1 MSNVVTYKENQSL
14 LDRAKKYGR
23 NVGLAVTGA
32 VLASPAYAVDTTEAV
47 NQIKGIT
54 TATDAV
60 GGAFI
65 SVAVGMVIFGFIIGM
80 IFRKGR

>member
-1 MSNVVTYKENQSL
+1 MKSL
-14 LDRAKKYGR
+14 AKKSAVALTGTA
-23 NVGLAVTGA
+23 LAV
-32 VLASPAYAVDTTEAV
+32 PAFAIDTAPVVEKI
-47 NQIKGIT
+47 NGIT

-65 SVAVGMVIFGFIIGM
+65 GVAVGMVIFGFIIGM